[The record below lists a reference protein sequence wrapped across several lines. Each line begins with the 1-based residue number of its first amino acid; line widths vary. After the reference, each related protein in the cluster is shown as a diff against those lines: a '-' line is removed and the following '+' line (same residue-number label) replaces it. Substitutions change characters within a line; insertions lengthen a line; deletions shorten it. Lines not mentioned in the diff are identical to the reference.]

1 LKYARKVRAAAYA
14 ARTPVEIEEMA
25 ERRREAAAAATWAA
39 MLADETPV
47 VPGSTR
53 RERSYG

>member
-25 ERRREAAAAATWAA
+25 ERRREAAAAAATWAA

-47 VPGSTR
+47 VPGSTKA
-53 RERSYG
+53 